1 MLFLLLTGALSP
13 SLRHTP
19 PPPLLLSQV
28 YVASIGGDSITRRM
42 RLAQMLWAADIPTE
56 FSHKDNPKLKTQLD
70 EVLERGIPFMVV
82 FGSDEAARA
91 VVKVKNV
98 LTHTEIEVSES
109 DMVARLIQEG
119 CQPVVSAERGFLD
132 ALAKASTK

>member
-1 MLFLLLTGALSP
+1 MIRAFSP
-13 SLRHTP
+13 LYSTL
-19 PPPLLLSQV
+19 PLVLSQV

-56 FSHKDNPKLKTQLD
+56 YSHKDNPKLKTQLD

-91 VVKVKNV
+91 VVKVKNL
-98 LTHTEIEVSES
+98 LTHTEVEVSEGE
-109 DMVARLIQEG
+109 MVARLIQEG
-119 CQPVVSAERGFLD
+119 CQPVVAAERGFLD
-132 ALAKASTK
+132 ALAAASSK